1 MTSGTSIFA
10 SQYVAIQDK
19 AESLLGAGSTTK
31 GYGQTVQSSDVVVG
45 NMITKA
51 QWDLLRY
58 DIINIKFHQDGVLP
72 TIVQV
77 NVGDAIGFG
86 PGSPNTSYDTLLE
99 SAIANKFKLAAS
111 QTATLTKATETYSP
125 PWSTQAQTTLTCV
138 FADATTAR
146 YFFNSGGKLRITST
160 FAATGATP
168 AAQATAWVNFLNS
181 VGERDFGAGTDPTV
195 NYYTL
200 TNVYQTFYQSSL
212 SSPYSANNYKLE
224 ARTNVADNAT
234 GTATQVQIRITLSDA
249 YVDPGPEPSPPPGDS
264 VVGTLTVRAI
274 ELKAS
279 GLIYTPSG
287 PSPSFT
293 VTSPTYSLSS
303 IVAA

>member
-1 MTSGTSIFA
+1 
-10 SQYVAIQDK
+10 
-19 AESLLGAGSTTK
+19 
-31 GYGQTVQSSDVVVG
+31 
-45 NMITKA
+45 MITKA

-77 NVGDAIGFG
+77 ATGDPIGFG
-86 PGSPNTSYDTLLE
+86 PGSPNTNYDILLE
-99 SAIANKFKLAAS
+99 SAIANKFKLDVS
-111 QTATLTKATETYSP
+111 QTAETTKATETYSP
-125 PWSTQAQTTLTCV
+125 PWSTQAQTTLTCN
-138 FADATTAR
+138 FADDTTAR

-160 FAATGATP
+160 FAATGTP
-168 AAQATAWVNFLNS
+168 AAQATAWANFLSS
-181 VGERDFGAGTDPTV
+181 VGARDFGAGTDPTV

-200 TNVYQTFYQSSL
+200 TSSYQTFYQSSL
-212 SSPYSANNYKLE
+212 SSPYSANNYRLE
-224 ARTNVADNAT
+224 ARTNVANNST

-264 VVGTLTVRAI
+264 VVGTLTVKAI
-274 ELKAS
+274 ELKAF
-279 GLIYTPSG
+279 GLMYSPLGT
-287 PSPSFT
+287 SPSFT